1 MEGHTANVTCL
12 AISPNGLFVISGSE
26 DKTARV
32 WGLTLGL
39 VVSVFKGHQA
49 TVTAVGVLSDSRRV
63 VSSDR
68 QGVLAVWLADNAT
81 LIHTALGP
89 TNYISITNNM
99 KYVISGDG
107 DNK

>member
-1 MEGHTANVTCL
+1 MYAPFFCVFN
-12 AISPNGLFVISGSE
+12 
-26 DKTARV
+26 
-32 WGLTLGL
+32 L
-39 VVSVFKGHQA
+39 VLNFYDIFYIQGHQA

-81 LIHTALGP
+81 LLHTALGP
-89 TNYISITNNM
+89 TNYLSITNNM